1 MSNGRNDR
9 DATRNT
15 TAAPSSRELNPYD
28 GFANRTTQCEVGN
41 DTERNMRLTSSS
53 ATVAFVITLAAA
65 PAHLPAQDDWTR
77 IKPGQTAEGLV
88 QKVLGPPAAQ
98 QATFDGEFSVWHSKL
113 AANELRLRFS
123 DDSLVREMVV
133 VPSGPMTE
141 TQITNLFGAT
151 KERLH
156 VNGDGS
162 WVVAYPIG
170 NAVVDYART
179 GAVTRITVGPDA
191 IQRAHT
197 EALRTKASD
206 GMSSLFG
213 KKKKP

>member
-1 MSNGRNDR
+1 MTSN
-9 DATRNT
+9 
-15 TAAPSSRELNPYD
+15 D
-28 GFANRTTQCEVGN
+28 GFAGPNAQCQMGN
-41 DTERNMRLTSSS
+41 DREEAMKLTSSTT
-53 ATVAFVITLAAA
+53 AVAFVVMLAAA
-65 PAHLPAQDDWTR
+65 PARLAAQDDWTR
-77 IKPGQTAEGLV
+77 IKPGETPEGLV
-88 QKVLGPPAAQ
+88 QKVLGPASAQ
-98 QATFDGEFSVWHSKL
+98 QATFDGEFSVWKSKL
-113 AANELRLRFS
+113 AANEIRLRFS
-123 DDSLVREMVV
+123 DDSVVREMIV
-133 VPSGPMTE
+133 VPAGPMTE

-170 NAVVDYART
+170 KAVVDYSKT
-179 GAVTRITVGPDA
+179 GAVTKITVGPDA

-197 EALRTKASD
+197 EALKTKASV